1 MDSSSNGVDSNNKI
15 SDEVD
20 NDNSNNNNKMQNH
33 HHPPPSG
40 PRAVSR
46 SAMVKAVV
54 ASESLEQPE
63 NHGVDKPVKNVCL
76 VDTPQIFPSGNAMTT
91 RAVIGNNISNIE
103 GDNFCLL
110 PKFAPFLL
118 FPESTSGSS
127 NEYNVAPNHP
137 KGINRMSCK
146 TTPLPLLC

>member
-91 RAVIGNNISNIE
+91 RAVIGNIFKRKL
-103 GDNFCLL
+103 GKTF
-110 PKFAPFLL
+110 FASQVCYFFV

-146 TTPLPLLC
+146 TSPLPLLC

>member
-1 MDSSSNGVDSNNKI
+1 
-15 SDEVD
+15 
-20 NDNSNNNNKMQNH
+20 MQNH

-91 RAVIGNNISNIE
+91 RAVIGNIFKE
-103 GDNFCLL
+103 KKLGRHFVLL
-110 PKFAPFLL
+110 PKYATFFI

>member
-1 MDSSSNGVDSNNKI
+1 M
-15 SDEVD
+15 D

-63 NHGVDKPVKNVCL
+63 NHGVDNKPVKNVCL
-76 VDTPQIFPSGNAMTT
+76 VDTPQIFPTGNAMTT
-91 RAVIGNNISNIE
+91 RAVIGNIIILTLRK
-103 GDNFCLL
+103 NFFSL
-110 PKFAPFLL
+110 PKFAPFLFL
-118 FPESTSGSS
+118 QNPHQDPLMSITWHQIILKESTECHVRQHHSHFYVNHS
-127 NEYNVAPNHP
+127 VAD
-137 KGINRMSCK
+137 
-146 TTPLPLLC
+146 LL

>member
-91 RAVIGNNISNIE
+91 RAVIGNIFKEKKLGRHFFYFQSM
-103 GDNFCLL
+103 
-110 PKFAPFLL
+110 LL
-118 FPESTSGSS
+118 FYFSR
-127 NEYNVAPNHP
+127 
-137 KGINRMSCK
+137 INIRV
-146 TTPLPLLC
+146 L